1 MSDNNND
8 LQNDYSNNE
17 QIEVNSDEQSKNQSD
32 KEQSKVGSDDEF
44 DIYGHITAYD
54 NSSITINKVNEEDF
68 GEGKGIASGSVE
80 NPNLQMVYITETT
93 KYTQKDIYD
102 VNGNR
107 VETREASK
115 EDLKV
120 DTRINIKGYQSDN
133 KLYATEIVIE
143 NSLYR

>member
-17 QIEVNSDEQSKNQSD
+17 QIEVNSDEQSKIQSD

-68 GEGKGIASGSVE
+68 GEGKGISQII
-80 NPNLQMVYITETT
+80 NFMQ
-93 KYTQKDIYD
+93 
-102 VNGNR
+102 
-107 VETREASK
+107 
-115 EDLKV
+115 LK
-120 DTRINIKGYQSDN
+120 
-133 KLYATEIVIE
+133 
-143 NSLYR
+143 

>member
-1 MSDNNND
+1 MSDSSND
-8 LQNDYSNNE
+8 LQSDNSNNE
-17 QIEVNSDEQSKNQSD
+17 QIAVISDEQSNE
-32 KEQSKVGSDDEF
+32 EQSKVEFDEEF

-54 NSSITINKVNEEDF
+54 NSSITINKVKEEDF

-80 NPNLQMVYITETT
+80 NLDLQTVYITETT

-115 EDLKV
+115 EDLKI
-120 DTRINIKGYQSDN
+120 DTRINIKGYQSD

-143 NSLYR
+143 NSLYK

>member
-17 QIEVNSDEQSKNQSD
+17 QIEVNSDEQSKIQSD

-68 GEGKGIASGSVE
+68 GKE
-80 NPNLQMVYITETT
+80 
-93 KYTQKDIYD
+93 
-102 VNGNR
+102 R
-107 VETREASK
+107 VSQAGV
-115 EDLKV
+115 LK
-120 DTRINIKGYQSDN
+120 TRIFKRYI
-133 KLYATEIVIE
+133 
-143 NSLYR
+143 